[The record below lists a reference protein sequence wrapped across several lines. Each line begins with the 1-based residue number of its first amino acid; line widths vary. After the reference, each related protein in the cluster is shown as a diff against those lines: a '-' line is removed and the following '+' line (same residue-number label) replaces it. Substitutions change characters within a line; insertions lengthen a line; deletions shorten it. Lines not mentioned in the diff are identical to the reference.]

1 MKKNF
6 IIIFCLIP
14 YLVFSQSKFYPNSL
28 SNSIWLGV
36 NGGLTYY
43 SGDFSKS
50 NFEFYGKGDFE
61 YFFQSQSKGLF
72 GLKIYSGYGALSGK
86 NSNQLSI
93 GDPSRNSNKFIT
105 YFLDAGIGLTYLIN
119 FQSIYPFISLGG
131 YSTYWYKVLD
141 QNRSEV
147 YDTKRDISFGVFS
160 EVGMK
165 IKLADGLTLNISG
178 LFSYPNTDELDG
190 RVSNKKDVFVSGLAG
205 FSIYFG
211 GLKDTDLD
219 GVPDRYDLCPNT
231 PPGVKVDEFGC
242 PYKVKIDSD
251 GDGIEDRYDKCP
263 NTPAGVAVDEN
274 GCPVDSDGDG
284 VPDYLDRCPG
294 TPANFP
300 VDEKGCPL
308 DSDND
313 GVLDVFDKCPNTP
326 PGIKVDDYGCPI
338 DSDNDGVP
346 DSIDKCPDTPIGVKV
361 NAQGCP
367 EEQVSTSESEQFFV
381 LQGMTTFEK
390 GSAKL
395 TENAKKELQRIADII
410 KKFPYSK
417 WRIEGHTDSQG
428 SAEFNKKLSQ
438 ERANAVKKFL
448 ISLGISEKMLV
459 AEGMGENYPIADN
472 KTEEGRQ
479 KNRRVVITKI
489 K

>member
-1 MKKNF
+1 
-6 IIIFCLIP
+6 
-14 YLVFSQSKFYPNSL
+14 
-28 SNSIWLGV
+28 
-36 NGGLTYY
+36 
-43 SGDFSKS
+43 
-50 NFEFYGKGDFE
+50 
-61 YFFQSQSKGLF
+61 
-72 GLKIYSGYGALSGK
+72 
-86 NSNQLSI
+86 
-93 GDPSRNSNKFIT
+93 
-105 YFLDAGIGLTYLIN
+105 
-119 FQSIYPFISLGG
+119 
-131 YSTYWYKVLD
+131 
-141 QNRSEV
+141 V
-147 YDTKRDISFGVFS
+147 YNTKRDISFGMFG

-211 GLKDTDLD
+211 GLKDSDLD
-219 GVPDRYDLCPNT
+219 GVPDRFDLCPNT

-242 PYKVKIDSD
+242 PYKVKIDSVKIDSD
-251 GDGIEDRYDKCP
+251 GDGIEDKFDKCP
-263 NTPAGVAVDEN
+263 KTPAGVAVDNN

-395 TENAKKELQRIADII
+395 TENAKKELQRIAGIM
-410 KKFPYSK
+410 KKFPDSK